1 MVWRELDTVRISE
14 RWFAVLLTS
23 ETEKTLIYWQVYM
36 RKMKAILILKKLCRN
51 TGCGN
56 DLINLLAFDL
66 IIMNEDRHNSNVGF
80 LMSDNGELKLSPIYD
95 NGYSL
100 LYDDIKGMLN
110 DFKSAYRYC
119 LCNAPLYEERFNA
132 AERIFQKMSKIYVPT
147 INLNIER
154 NQVADRVMAVK
165 KTYSELVYADINNI
179 QLKDIWW
186 EKVIDFIIWRIEYV
200 RDLRD
205 SVAE

>member
-14 RWFAVLLTS
+14 LWFAVLPIS
-23 ETEKTLIYWQVYM
+23 ETEKTLIYLASLYAEDESNIVFE
-36 RKMKAILILKKLCRN
+36 KLCRN

-132 AERIFQKMSKIYVPT
+132 AEK
-147 INLNIER
+147 NI
-154 NQVADRVMAVK
+154 
-165 KTYSELVYADINNI
+165 SENV
-179 QLKDIWW
+179 
-186 EKVIDFIIWRIEYV
+186 
-200 RDLRD
+200 
-205 SVAE
+205 